1 MKKLLLA
8 LFILFTASVSYAQQD
23 PLYAQYINNPMV
35 INPGYTGI
43 NNVLNASL
51 SYRAQWTGFGDG
63 APNTA
68 AFSAHSSFF
77 DNLLGLGL
85 IVVRDD
91 IGPFVNTQVNLAGA
105 YSIEFG
111 ETNFSFGMQ
120 AGVLSLRENN
130 NDLNI
135 ADPGDPLFSGDQTF
149 SKMNIG
155 AGIVIKS
162 PKYYVGLSIPRLI
175 NNTEE
180 LEMLDQQLYQRHY
193 YLGLGY
199 FINLNSEIGFKPT
212 ALIKAVA
219 DAPASVDLNAS
230 VVIRDKYTAGL
241 LTRNFE
247 TYGFLAQIN
256 LNHNLRIGYV
266 AEVPTNNSVGTQFTS
281 HEISITLDMEVF
293 DFHFLDERQF

>member
-1 MKKLLLA
+1 MKTLLLP
-8 LFILFTASVSYAQQD
+8 LLLIVSITASYGQQD

-51 SYRAQWTGFGDG
+51 SYRSQWTGFGDG

-77 DNLLGLGL
+77 DNLLGLGV
-85 IVVRDD
+85 IVVRDE
-91 IGPFVNTQVNLAGA
+91 IGSTVNTQFSLAGA

-120 AGVLSLRENN
+120 AGVLSLQNN
-130 NDLNI
+130 NSELNV
-135 ADPGDPLFSGDQTF
+135 ADPGDPLFAGNETF
-149 SKMNIG
+149 SKFNIG

-162 PKYYVGLSIPRLI
+162 PKYYIGLSVPRLV

-180 LEMLDQQLYQRHY
+180 LAMLDQQLYQRHY

-199 FINLNSEIGFKPT
+199 FININSDIGFKPS

-230 VVIRDKYTAGL
+230 LVIRDKYTAGL

-247 TYGFLAQIN
+247 TYGLLAQIN

-266 AEVPTNNSVGTQFTS
+266 AEVPTNNSVGAQFTS